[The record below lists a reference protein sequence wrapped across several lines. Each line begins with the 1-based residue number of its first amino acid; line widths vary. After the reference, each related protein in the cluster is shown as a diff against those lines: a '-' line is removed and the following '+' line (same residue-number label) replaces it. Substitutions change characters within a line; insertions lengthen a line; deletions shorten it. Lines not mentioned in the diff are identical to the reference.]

1 MIELLIER
9 LRWPA
14 PLVRE
19 RAAARIGT
27 LIAGGDDL
35 ALDALLTWIARQ
47 ELESLAAVGLHPLIY
62 ALKVDRSYLPNVERV
77 ANSCKASSLLSE
89 LLLTHYDPT
98 YEPQLTNCRH
108 SAVSFDSLNSNAS
121 NGYDP
126 ASPIRS
132 YLRDDLER
140 VGQQLDI
147 PLERQFDSEVAQLRA
162 THGWSS
168 ASAFNASRS
177 GYYGRHP
184 GWSPLAS
191 EVLRTAYHR
200 SVSYGASQVG
210 ADSEWLRVAAASES
224 PIDLGLWRLLP
235 GDRPH
240 WWPSPRPT
248 DRQSE
253 VDVEVADVLAQIEGA
268 TRTWDSE
275 HDVVLA
281 ASGCIAQSIN
291 GQHEL
296 DVRSFIQQPQGPV
309 SPSPDEIIDLVQTA
323 YAGVIPKHTPLQF
336 DGTVESESSPTLLAD
351 WIIGA
356 CSGTAYPISLHFWQG
371 WRRIRG
377 IQCPASL
384 LSSGPIEVVCKEK
397 SLDFLGAEGLVAQWR
412 DWTSDMSALF
422 IEGLRPS
429 SGWILTAPR
438 DIVARVESE
447 TGGQF
452 ARCWRLKSYFREHGH
467 GEFTEHTTPGVV
479 GTSRIIRP

>member
-14 PLVRE
+14 PLTRE
-19 RAAARIGT
+19 RAATRIGT
-27 LIAGGDDL
+27 LIAGGDDSVL
-35 ALDALLTWIARQ
+35 NGLLEWIARQ
-47 ELESLAAVGLHPLIY
+47 ELESLVAVGLHPFMY
-62 ALKVDRSYLPNVERV
+62 ALNVDRTHLPNVERV
-77 ANSCKASSLLSE
+77 AASCRASSLLSE
-89 LLLTHYDPT
+89 LLLTRYDPT
-98 YEPQLTNCRH
+98 YEPQLANCRH
-108 SAVSFDSLNSNAS
+108 SAASSDSINPDAS
-121 NGYDP
+121 NGDDP

-140 VGQQLDI
+140 VGQRLDI
-147 PLERQFDSEVAQLRA
+147 QLERQFDSEVAHLRA
-162 THGWSS
+162 IHGWSS

-184 GWSPLAS
+184 GWSPLAA
-191 EVLRTAYHR
+191 EVLRSAYHR
-200 SVSYGASQVG
+200 SLSYGAGQVG
-210 ADSEWLRVAAASES
+210 ADSEWLRHAAASEA

-240 WWPSPRPT
+240 WWPSPRPA
-248 DRQSE
+248 DRQSA
-253 VDVEVADVLAQIEGA
+253 VDVEVADVLAQVEGA
-268 TRTWDSE
+268 TSIWDSE

-281 ASGCIAQSIN
+281 ASGCISQSIN

-296 DVRSFIQQPQGPV
+296 DVRSFIQRPLGPV
-309 SPSPDEIIDLVQTA
+309 SPSSDEIFDLVDAA
-323 YAGVIPKHTPLQF
+323 YADVIPKHTPLEL
-336 DGTVESESSPTLLAD
+336 DGTLESEASPKLLAD

-356 CSGTAYPISLHFWQG
+356 CSGTGYPISLNFWQG

-384 LSSGPIEVVCKEK
+384 LSSGPIEIVCKEK

-438 DIVARVESE
+438 DIVPRVESE

-467 GEFTEHTTPGVV
+467 GDFAEHTASGIV
-479 GTSRIIRP
+479 GASRIIRP